1 VSLPYSIWVFTCQRK
16 LLPTRKS
23 RFLAYLV
30 LTTLSKL
37 KEEVMLT
44 TPLSKVSTKQVLQ
57 WIGLHLMG
65 YIKQVVGAVFAL
77 FTASIAW
84 LMLGQGIK
92 FAIDSGFVDS
102 ASDTLNQA
110 TLIVLGITIVACIAT
125 YARFYLMTWL
135 GERVSA
141 DIRNQVYS
149 HLLSLSPSFFA
160 EQRTGEVISRF
171 TSDTTVIQG
180 VVGMSLSMTLR
191 SVVTFTGALVL
202 MGISSP
208 LLTFCVIIAVPAVLV
223 PIKVLAPQVRKY
235 AKISQDKVA
244 DLGAHIDESLHE
256 IMTVQAYTAE
266 QKERLHFSSR
276 VESAM
281 QAATHRIH
289 YRSLLIGCI
298 MCLSMTAIIFI
309 AWVGARQVLEGS
321 MTVGELSAF
330 LFYAVMAGGSIAT
343 ISEVIGEVQRGV
355 GASERLYQ
363 LLNTAPDIESR
374 LPVLSDIAG
383 AKTAPS
389 ITFSK
394 VSFAYPGAK
403 PLFSELQL
411 DIKAGEKLALVGP
424 SGAGKSSLFQLLMR
438 FYDPSSGHISFNHTS
453 IDTMPLE
460 TLRQH
465 IAIVTQE
472 PVVFAKNVMENIRYG
487 NPDASDDDVIKAAKQ
502 AFAHEFIDNLEHR
515 YNTQLGER
523 GIKLS
528 GGQKQRIAIA
538 RAILA
543 NRPILLLDEA
553 TSALDAMSERMV
565 QQAMNSLMEGKTSIV
580 IAHRLATVQHADRI
594 IVMDKG
600 SIVATGTHATLIK
613 SDTLYREYA
622 ELQLL
627 S

>member
-1 VSLPYSIWVFTCQRK
+1 
-16 LLPTRKS
+16 
-23 RFLAYLV
+23 LA
-30 LTTLSKL
+30 
-37 KEEVMLT
+37 
-44 TPLSKVSTKQVLQ
+44 TPLNEVSTKQVLQ
-57 WIGLHLMG
+57 WIGSHLSQ
-65 YIKQVVGAVFAL
+65 YKKRVAGAIAAL
-77 FTASIAW
+77 FTAAIAW

-92 FAIDSGFVDS
+92 YAIDSGFVES
-102 ASDTLNQA
+102 ASETLNQA
-110 TLIVLGITIVACIAT
+110 TVIVLVITLIACIAT

-149 HLLSLSPSFFA
+149 HLLSLPPSFFA
-160 EQRTGEVISRF
+160 ELRTGEVISRF
-171 TSDTTVIQG
+171 TSDTTVIQT

-191 SVVTFTGALVL
+191 SVVTFIGALVL

-223 PIKVLAPQVRKY
+223 PIKVLAPQVRKF

-244 DLGAHIDESLHE
+244 DLGSHIDESLHE

-266 QKERLHFSSR
+266 DKERAHFSSR

-281 QAATHRIH
+281 NAAKHRIH

-309 AWVGARQVLEGS
+309 AWVGARQVLEGK

-343 ISEVIGEVQRGV
+343 VSEVIGEVQRGV

-363 LLNTAPDIESR
+363 LLNATSDVTSLSEHSASSQVPQVAPA
-374 LPVLSDIAG
+374 IAF
-383 AKTAPS
+383 KDM
-389 ITFSK
+389 
-394 VSFAYPGAK
+394 SFGYPGTK
-403 PLFSELQL
+403 PLFDNLNL
-411 DIKAGEKLALVGP
+411 NIKAGEKLALVGA

-438 FYDPSSGHISFNHTS
+438 FYDPTNGEITFD
-453 IDTMPLE
+453 DTPIIGMPLSC
-460 TLRQH
+460 LRQH

-472 PVVFAKNVMENIRYG
+472 PVVFASSVMENIRYG
-487 NPDASDDDVIKAAKQ
+487 SPKASDDEVIIAAKK
-502 AFAHEFIDNLEHR
+502 AFAHEFIDNLENR
-515 YNTQLGER
+515 YHTQLGER

-565 QQAMNSLMEGKTSIV
+565 QQAMNRLMEGKTSIV

-594 IVMDKG
+594 VVMDKG
-600 SIVATGTHATLIK
+600 KIVSIGTHAQLMK

>member
-1 VSLPYSIWVFTCQRK
+1 MT
-16 LLPTRKS
+16 
-23 RFLAYLV
+23 A
-30 LTTLSKL
+30 
-37 KEEVMLT
+37 
-44 TPLSKVSTKQVLQ
+44 PLNHVSTKQVMQ
-57 WIGLHLMG
+57 WIGSHLTH
-65 YIKQVVGAVFAL
+65 YKKRVIGAVLAL
-77 FTASIAW
+77 FTASLAW
-84 LMLGQGIK
+84 LLLGQGIK
-92 FAIDSGFVDS
+92 YAIDSGLS
-102 ASDTLNQA
+102 ENTSETLNQA
-110 TLIVLGITIVACIAT
+110 TLIVLGITIVACVAT

-141 DIRNQVYS
+141 DIRNQVYA
-149 HLLSLSPSFFA
+149 HLLSLPPSFFA
-160 EQRTGEVISRF
+160 ELRTGEVISRF
-171 TSDTTVIQG
+171 TSDTTVIQT
-180 VVGMSLSMTLR
+180 VVGMSLSMALR
-191 SVVTFTGALVL
+191 SVITFVGALVL
-202 MGISSP
+202 MTISSP
-208 LLTFCVIIAVPAVLV
+208 LLTLCVIIAVPAVLV

-244 DLGAHIDESLHE
+244 DLGAHIDETLHE

-266 QKERLHFSSR
+266 NKERSHFSSR

-281 QAATHRIH
+281 DAAEQRIH

-309 AWVGARQVLEGS
+309 AWVGARQVLAGGIS
-321 MTVGELSAF
+321 VGELSAF

-363 LLNTAPDIESR
+363 LFTTAPAIHSTHADNTQ
-374 LPVLSDIAG
+374 VLTN
-383 AKTAPS
+383 KAPS
-389 ITFSK
+389 ITFND
-394 VSFAYPGAK
+394 VSFKYPGSAC
-403 PLFSELQL
+403 LFENLQL
-411 DIKAGEKLALVGP
+411 SIAAGEKLALVGP
-424 SGAGKSSLFQLLMR
+424 SGAGKTTLFQLIMR
-438 FYDPSSGHISFNHTS
+438 FYDPISGSITFNNTP
-453 IDTMPLE
+453 INTMPLE
-460 TLRQH
+460 TLRKH
-465 IAIVTQE
+465 IAIVTQD
-472 PVVFAKNVMENIRYG
+472 PVVFATTVMENIRYG
-487 NPDASDDDVIKAAKQ
+487 NVNATDDEVIKAAKQ

-565 QQAMNSLMEGKTSIV
+565 QQAMNRLMEGKTSIV

-594 IVMDKG
+594 VVMDKG
-600 SIVATGTHATLIK
+600 NIVGTGTHAELMK

>member
-1 VSLPYSIWVFTCQRK
+1 M
-16 LLPTRKS
+16 
-23 RFLAYLV
+23 A
-30 LTTLSKL
+30 
-37 KEEVMLT
+37 
-44 TPLSKVSTKQVLQ
+44 TPLNEVSTKQVLQ
-57 WIGLHLMG
+57 WIGSHLSQ
-65 YIKQVVGAVFAL
+65 YKKRVAGAITAL
-77 FTASIAW
+77 FTAAIAW

-92 FAIDSGFVDS
+92 YAIDSGFVES
-102 ASDTLNQA
+102 ASETLNQA
-110 TLIVLGITIVACIAT
+110 TVIVLVITLIACIAT

-149 HLLSLSPSFFA
+149 HLLSLPPSFFA
-160 EQRTGEVISRF
+160 ELRTGEVISRF
-171 TSDTTVIQG
+171 TSDTTVIQT

-191 SVVTFTGALVL
+191 SVVTFVGALVL

-223 PIKVLAPQVRKY
+223 PIKVLAPQVRKF

-244 DLGAHIDESLHE
+244 DLGSHIDESLHE

-266 QKERLHFSSR
+266 DKERAHFSSR

-281 QAATHRIH
+281 DAAKHRIH

-309 AWVGARQVLEGS
+309 AWVGARQVLEGK

-343 ISEVIGEVQRGV
+343 VSEVIGEVQRGV

-363 LLNTAPDIESR
+363 LLNATSEVTSLSEHSASSQVPQVAPAIVFKDM
-374 LPVLSDIAG
+374 
-383 AKTAPS
+383 
-389 ITFSK
+389 
-394 VSFAYPGAK
+394 SFGYPGTK
-403 PLFSELQL
+403 PLFNNLNL
-411 DIKAGEKLALVGP
+411 TIKAGENLALVGA

-438 FYDPSSGHISFNHTS
+438 FYDPTNGEITFD
-453 IDTMPLE
+453 DTPIVGMPLSC
-460 TLRQH
+460 LRQH

-472 PVVFAKNVMENIRYG
+472 PVVFANSVMENIRYG
-487 NPDASDDDVIKAAKQ
+487 SPKASDDEVIIAAKK
-502 AFAHEFIDNLEHR
+502 AFAHEFIDNLENR
-515 YNTQLGER
+515 YHTQLGER

-565 QQAMNSLMEGKTSIV
+565 QQAMNRLMEGKTSIV

-600 SIVATGTHATLIK
+600 SIVSMGTHAELMK